1 MWHFEWVDWLKC
13 RHLLQNRSL
22 SVRSSSASWVG
33 PETNSQKDN
42 CNCIDAKG
50 IHDYSL
56 SVETE
61 FPQSWN
67 CCNVLACCFCSWK
80 FVTVKNRSPIVGILQ
95 FWAELVLKRHAIC
108 EAIYFL
114 KEGHI
119 TILNTFYDLTIQCKD
134 PSNSLLTPPR
144 YSKQDQPSTEEFS
157 YSSPLSS

>member
-1 MWHFEWVDWLKC
+1 MC

-22 SVRSSSASWVG
+22 IVRSSSASWVG
-33 PETNSQKDN
+33 SETNSQKDN
-42 CNCIDAKG
+42 RIDAIG
-50 IHDYSL
+50 THDYFL
-56 SVETE
+56 FVETE

-119 TILNTFYDLTIQCKD
+119 TILNTFYDLTIQC
-134 PSNSLLTPPR
+134 PSLFSAYKLRLMENVRLYLISLL
-144 YSKQDQPSTEEFS
+144 
-157 YSSPLSS
+157 

>member
-1 MWHFEWVDWLKC
+1 MC
-13 RHLLQNRSL
+13 RLLLQNRSL
-22 SVRSSSASWVG
+22 LFRALMQADLVLKQTPIRTIVLITQA
-33 PETNSQKDN
+33 PM
-42 CNCIDAKG
+42 
-50 IHDYSL
+50 
-56 SVETE
+56 TE

-119 TILNTFYDLTIQCKD
+119 TILNTFYDLTIQC
-134 PSNSLLTPPR
+134 PSLFSAYKVRLAEDARFNLISFPCVHSLFVWSGVERSETTCN
-144 YSKQDQPSTEEFS
+144 QQGHIFS
-157 YSSPLSS
+157 